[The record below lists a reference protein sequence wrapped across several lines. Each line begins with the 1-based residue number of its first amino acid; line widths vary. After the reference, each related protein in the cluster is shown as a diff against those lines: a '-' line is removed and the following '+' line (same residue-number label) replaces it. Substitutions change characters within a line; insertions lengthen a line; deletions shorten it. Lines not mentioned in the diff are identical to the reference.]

1 MKKEDLENLGTAI
14 AVLRT
19 VRGRDQAA
27 LARAAGVQA
36 SSISDYE
43 RGKVRPSPRTLN
55 RLLAGLRLPASALG
69 AALGFVRS
77 LQGAEES
84 APAAGPEAAD
94 AGFADA
100 AAAFARVAATL
111 AKERPQAHPSR
122 DAPGSEAEASRL
134 WERLR
139 RYGARERRAV
149 VHESPRFASW
159 GLCVLLCEE
168 SARAAADEPRKAVDL
183 AELALL
189 VAARVP
195 GSEPWRLRLLGWASA
210 FLGNA
215 RRAQGNRA
223 AAAEAF
229 ARSHQLWQ
237 AGAPGDPGLLDEARL
252 AELEDLLPQD
262 AAPSSP
268 PR

>member
-1 MKKEDLENLGTAI
+1 MTEESVEILGKAI
-14 AVLRT
+14 AILRM

-43 RGKVRPSPRTLN
+43 RGKVRPSPRTLS
-55 RLLAGLRLPASALG
+55 RLLTGLRLPSSALN

-84 APAAGPEAAD
+84 APAAGPEATD
-94 AGFADA
+94 ASLGEA
-100 AAAFARVAATL
+100 AAAFVRVAATL
-111 AKERPQAHPSR
+111 AKERPQSLPSR
-122 DAPGSEAEASRL
+122 DEPGSEAEAAQL

-139 RYGARERRAV
+139 RYGARERRAIV
-149 VHESPRFASW
+149 NESPRFASW

-168 SARAAADEPRKAVDL
+168 SARTAADDPRKAVDL

-189 VAARVP
+189 VAAQVP
-195 GSEPWRLRLLGWASA
+195 GPEPWRLRLQGWASA

-215 RRAQGNRA
+215 RRAQGNRVA
-223 AAAEAF
+223 AEEAF

-237 AGAPGDPGLLDEARL
+237 AGAPSDPGLLDEARL
-252 AELEDLLPQD
+252 VELEVWLPKD
-262 AAPSSP
+262 RT

>member
-1 MKKEDLENLGTAI
+1 MTKEDLENLGTAI

-43 RGKVRPSPRTLN
+43 RGKVRPSARTLD
-55 RLLAGLRLPASALG
+55 RLLSGLRLPASALG

-77 LQGAEES
+77 LQRGEES
-84 APAAGPEAAD
+84 APAAGPEATAASFGD
-94 AGFADA
+94 AEAGFV
-100 AAAFARVAATL
+100 RVAATL
-111 AKERPQAHPSR
+111 AKERLPIQPSR
-122 DAPGSEAEASRL
+122 EEPDSEAEAARL

-149 VHESPRFASW
+149 VNESPQFSSW

-168 SARAAADEPRKAVDL
+168 SARTAADEARRAVDL

-189 VAARVP
+189 VAGRVP
-195 GSEPWRLRLLGWASA
+195 GPEPWRLRLQGWASA
-210 FLGNA
+210 FLGKA
-215 RRAQGNRA
+215 RRAQGNLA
-223 AAAEAF
+223 GAEEAF
-229 ARSHQLWQ
+229 ARSHKLWQ
-237 AGAPGDPGLLDEARL
+237 AGAPGDPGLLDESRL
-252 AELEDLLPQD
+252 VELEAWLPRDVTQ
-262 AAPSSP
+262 SSTP
-268 PR
+268 H

>member
-1 MKKEDLENLGTAI
+1 MPKEELENLGTAI
-14 AVLRT
+14 AILRMI
-19 VRGRDQAA
+19 RGRDQAA
-27 LARAAGVQA
+27 LARATGLQA

-77 LQGAEES
+77 LQGAEEG

-94 AGFADA
+94 ASFGDA

-122 DAPGSEAEASRL
+122 DEPGSEAEASRL

-149 VHESPRFASW
+149 VSESPEFSSW
-159 GLCVLLCEE
+159 GLCLLLCEE
-168 SARAAADEPRKAVDL
+168 SAREAAREARKAVDL

-195 GSEPWRLRLLGWASA
+195 GPEPWRLRLQGWASA

-215 RRAQGNRA
+215 RRAQGNL
-223 AAAEAF
+223 AAAEEVF
-229 ARSHQLWQ
+229 ARSHQLWR
-237 AGAPGDPGLLDEARL
+237 AGASGDPGLLDEARL
-252 AELEDLLPQD
+252 MELGQD
-262 AAPSSP
+262 AASTSTS
-268 PR
+268 R

>member
-1 MKKEDLENLGTAI
+1 MTKEDLGNLGTAI

-43 RGKVRPSPRTLN
+43 RGKVRPSPRTLS

-77 LQGAEES
+77 LQGAEEG
-84 APAAGPEAAD
+84 ALAAGPEAAD
-94 AGFADA
+94 ASFGDA

-111 AKERPQAHPSR
+111 AKERPQADPSR
-122 DAPGSEAEASRL
+122 DAPGSEAEASWL

-149 VHESPRFASW
+149 VNESPRFSSW

-168 SARAAADEPRKAVDL
+168 SARMATDEARKAVDL

-195 GSEPWRLRLLGWASA
+195 GSEPWRLRLQGWASA

-215 RRAQGNRA
+215 RRAQGNLV

-252 AELEDLLPQD
+252 AELEDLLP
-262 AAPSSP
+262 PS
-268 PR
+268 